1 MKKDTIK
8 VMGVDY
14 IVRTL
19 DIRTIPGYE
28 DYLPKEVDVAGEELW
43 DAVGGAISAGDYD
56 ACEID
61 SQIFFYVPDEMLRR
75 DATDEEL
82 INYIK
87 ENLK

>member
-1 MKKDTIK
+1 MEKSTITLG
-8 VMGVDY
+8 GVDY
-14 IVRTL
+14 TVRTL

-28 DYLPKEVDVAGEELW
+28 DYFYKEVDVASEELW

-61 SQIFFYVPDEMLRR
+61 GQIFFYVPDEMLRR